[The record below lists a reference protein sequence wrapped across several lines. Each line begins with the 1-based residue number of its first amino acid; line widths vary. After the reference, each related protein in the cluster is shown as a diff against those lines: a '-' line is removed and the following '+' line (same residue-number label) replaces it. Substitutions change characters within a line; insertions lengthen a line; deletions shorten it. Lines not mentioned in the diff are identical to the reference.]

1 MKKIILFFFV
11 TCFISACGITGTEI
25 GRLSINKVS
34 TPDSLIIKEVTLDL
48 KKGETLLI
56 WSEMDVEYEGD
67 VAMQF
72 KIDVMKNGAP
82 FGSFEIN
89 PTDKSIS
96 LGELKKTFNNKTTWS
111 FSGKNSELDIK
122 EDGKY
127 NFNAIFVTSDNPTL
141 KVNKAEVVFKK

>member
-1 MKKIILFFFV
+1 MLFLFV
-11 TCFISACGITGTEI
+11 SCLISACGITGQEV
-25 GRLSINKVS
+25 GRLSINKLS
-34 TPDSLIIKEVTLDL
+34 TPGSLMIKEVTLDL

-56 WSEMDVEYEGD
+56 WSEMDVEYEDD
-67 VAMQF
+67 VVMQF
-72 KIDVMKNGAP
+72 KMDVLKNGAP

-96 LGELKKTFNNKTTWS
+96 LGELKKTFNRKTTWS
-111 FSGKNSELDIK
+111 FSGKNSELKIE

-127 NFNAIFVTSDNPTL
+127 NFKAIFVSSDNPTL